1 MSSVTAA
8 VAPADDARY
17 TALLRRLYAY
27 ERSGMRLGLDGP
39 RRLHDAVGA
48 PEQAF
53 RAIQLAGTNGKG
65 TASACL
71 AAILRAAGCR
81 TGLFTSPHLID
92 FPERIRVDGRA
103 LPRAEVERLM
113 AIVSPAT
120 EDEGASY
127 FETVTALGALAFRD
141 AGVEWAVT
149 EVGMGGRLDATTVW
163 PSLLGGITAIDLD
176 HTEILGRT
184 VEEIAPEK
192 AGIARAGGTVV
203 SAETRDPARGV
214 LQTEIARRG
223 ARLLQEGR
231 DWSVT
236 LRSVDGSGATLDLA
250 LPDGTRWDGVRTR
263 VLGAHQARNAALAA
277 VLAWAAADARVGEA
291 AVREGLATVRWP
303 GRADLLTVQRPT
315 DGTTL
320 RVLTDVAHNPA
331 AGARLAETLRLVA
344 PAARRLGCVGM
355 LADKDAAGFAA
366 ALGPLLDGVVVAAP
380 ASGRALPAADLA
392 ALFAPHTRVL
402 AVTESIAAAIATL
415 LETATA
421 DDLCV
426 VTGSCYT
433 VGESLPALGVEGLGV
448 I

>member
-1 MSSVTAA
+1 MPADTA
-8 VAPADDARY
+8 VHTADDARY

-39 RRLHDAVGA
+39 RRLHDMVGA

-53 RAIQLAGTNGKG
+53 RAIQVAGTNGKG
-65 TASACL
+65 TTSACL

-103 LPRAEVERLM
+103 LPRADVERLM
-113 AIVSPAT
+113 AQVEPAT
-120 EDEGASY
+120 AAEGASY

-141 AGVEWAVT
+141 AGVEWAVA

-203 SAETRDPARGV
+203 SAETREPAASV
-214 LQTEIARRG
+214 LRTEIARRG
-223 ARLLQEGR
+223 ARCLQEGR
-231 DWSVT
+231 DWHVVVT
-236 LRSVDGSGATLDLA
+236 ACDAAGGVFDLT
-250 LPDGTRWDGVRTR
+250 LPDGTAWREVRAR

-277 VLAWAAADARVGEA
+277 MLAWTLGDPRVGEA
-291 AVREGLATVRWP
+291 AVRQGLAAVRWP
-303 GRADLLTVQRPT
+303 GRAELLHVGRA
-315 DGTTL
+315 DGSTR

-331 AGARLAETLRLVA
+331 AAARLAETLLAVA
-344 PAARRLGCVGM
+344 PDARRYAVLGM
-355 LADKDAAGFAA
+355 LADKDADGFVA
-366 ALGPLLDGVVVAAP
+366 ALAPVLDGVIVCAP
-380 ASGRALPAADLA
+380 ASGRARSAADLA
-392 ALFAPHTRVL
+392 AVCAAHTRVL
-402 AVTESIAAAIATL
+402 AVADSVHAAVETL
-415 LETATA
+415 LATATV
-421 DDLCV
+421 DDLGV

-433 VGESLPALGVEGLGV
+433 VGESLPALGVEELDV